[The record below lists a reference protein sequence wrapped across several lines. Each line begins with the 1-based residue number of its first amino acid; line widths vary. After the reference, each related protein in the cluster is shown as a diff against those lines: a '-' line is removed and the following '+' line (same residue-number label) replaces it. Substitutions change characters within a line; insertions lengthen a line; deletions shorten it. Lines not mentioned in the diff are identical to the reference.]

1 MFSCFAIN
9 AVIHYYVHHARPNR
23 THHIESTNVGI
34 LTDEQKAFFNQNGY
48 IHLPGFYDK
57 AAMTEMRDQ
66 FHDLISNTDNRPAAL
81 KYSYMDPV
89 DGYEV
94 DPYNPKNVRGI
105 MDQTLANDYWFN
117 QFVEPRIIQAFID
130 LFGPNIDFHNGKV
143 RNNPPGFV
151 NDQSWHQD
159 WPYERH
165 SKPELAAAITYLEDN
180 CKDAGATS
188 VIPGS
193 HLKEYATVETSHTLT
208 EDVVDETKAVT
219 VEAQMGDVV
228 IIHVM
233 AIHTAGHNYTSTSR
247 HKIINEYK
255 TQEAVDQWGNKCAF
269 AGLPLARNGKIV
281 THPV

>member
-1 MFSCFAIN
+1 MHN
-9 AVIHYYVHHARPNR
+9 
-23 THHIESTNVGI
+23 
-34 LTDEQKAFFNQNGY
+34 LTEEQKESFHENGFL
-48 IHLPGFYDK
+48 HLPGFYNN
-57 AAMTEMRDQ
+57 AEMIEMRAQ
-66 FHDLISNTDNRPAAL
+66 FHDLITKTDGRSAAL
-81 KYSYMDPV
+81 KYSFMAPDDKYGLDN
-89 DGYEV
+89 
-94 DPYNPKNVRGI
+94 YNPKNVRGI

-117 QFVEPRIIQAFID
+117 QFIDSRIIQVFTD

-165 SKPELAAAITYLEDN
+165 SKPELAAAITYLEKN
-180 CKDAGATS
+180 GVDAGATS

-193 HLKEYATVETSHTLT
+193 HRNEYATVEKSHTIR
-208 EDVVDETKAVT
+208 EDAVDKSKAIT
-219 VEAQMGDVV
+219 VEADGGDVL

-233 AIHTAGHNYTSTSR
+233 LVHTAGHNFTTTSR

-255 TQEAVDQWGNKCAF
+255 TQEAVDMWGNKCAF

-281 THPV
+281 AHQV

>member
-1 MFSCFAIN
+1 MS
-9 AVIHYYVHHARPNR
+9 
-23 THHIESTNVGI
+23 I
-34 LTDEQKAFFNQNGY
+34 LTQDQKTSFDRNGY
-48 IHLPGFYDK
+48 LHLPGFYDE
-57 AAMTEMRDQ
+57 AAMIEMRDQ
-66 FHDLISNTDNRPAAL
+66 FHDLITHTEGRSAAL
-81 KYSYMDPV
+81 KYSFMDPV
-89 DGYEV
+89 EGYEI

-117 QFVEPRIIQAFID
+117 QFIDRRIVAVFID
-130 LFGPNIDFHNGKV
+130 LLGPNIDFHNGKV

-180 CKDAGATS
+180 GKDAGATS

-193 HLKEYATVETSHTLT
+193 HLEDEVATVETSHTIR
-208 EDVVDETKAVT
+208 EDAVDESKAVT
-219 VEAQMGDVV
+219 LEAKSGDVV
-228 IIHVM
+228 IIHVLTV
-233 AIHTAGHNYTSTSR
+233 HTAGHNYTNTSR

-255 TQEAVDQWGNKCAF
+255 TKEAVDMWGNKCAF

-281 THPV
+281 AHPV